1 MKLLYNLDC
10 VHDSLNK
17 NEFKHTFLNI
27 FNFIINHDFIYDSDK
42 KFLIKY
48 IHSNVINKDLDH
60 QFIQTI
66 FYYLLYHDSNN
77 NSFVKFYIEL
87 YLIKYKKFLKYF
99 WNGLMEFLLEYEYNE
114 NKNNYKIIDI
124 YYLCVNN
131 NLHHDLKDLFK
142 YGIIYEN
149 IDCID
154 FFINNF
160 KKKIPNTV
168 LYDLIDNDN
177 IELFNY
183 IYIKLNNK
191 YEKYFNNEY
200 LFIEHAIKNKK
211 INFTINLYKLG
222 LSNINHVII
231 PKVHNLKKKNKK
243 NKKSKK

>member
-1 MKLLYNLDC
+1 MKTKYNLDKNIK
-10 VHDSLNK
+10 SLDK
-17 NEFKHTFLNI
+17 NDFKYTFLNI
-27 FNFIINHDFIYDSDK
+27 FNFIISNNFIYDSDK

-48 IHSNVINKDLDH
+48 INSNISNDHLDC

-87 YLIKYKKFLKYF
+87 YIIKYKELLKYF
-99 WNGLMEFLLEYEYNE
+99 WNGFMEFLLEYEYHE
-114 NKNNYKIIDI
+114 SKNNYKIIDI
-124 YYLCVNN
+124 YKLCQNN
-131 NLHHDLKDLFK
+131 NLYNDLKDIFK

-149 IDCID
+149 IDCIN
-154 FFINNF
+154 FFIKSY
-160 KKKIPNTV
+160 KKKIPITL

-191 YEKYFNNEY
+191 YENYFNNEY
-200 LFIEHAIKNKK
+200 LFIEYAIKNKK

-222 LSNINHVII
+222 LSNINHII
-231 PKVHNLKKKNKK
+231 VPKVHNLKNKNKK